1 MSKLTLDLSGLAGSQ
16 EQTVCDFRIALKS
29 YGVRQD
35 YSYRSTVNPS
45 CGAKK
50 YKNAIFAIF
59 SRSSKSRWI
68 ADCL

>member
-1 MSKLTLDLSGLAGSQ
+1 M
-16 EQTVCDFRIALKS
+16 CDFRIALKS
-29 YGVRQD
+29 YGVRLSAFQD
-35 YSYRSTVNPS
+35 YRSTVNPS